1 MFITNKEANSEA
13 RDCQLV
19 DLAAKAIYVDNFLK
33 AESLLLKV
41 IQNTPTNYIYQYEEA
56 NQLVIKFWNQQEFNQ
71 YYSWQKKQGID
82 QQIVWIKSAY
92 PRAFYFLGILNNKTQ
107 EYTKA
112 LEFIEEGL
120 SLEPTNT
127 KLLLEKAKA
136 FKGLKEYQQAL
147 KIYESINQLGPYISK
162 YDIAKALQE
171 KASLH
176 LELGDVDRAEEI
188 YHQSLNWDTYNDLA
202 IHKIKDIQE
211 SRESHLGNYPL
222 TLTTKSS
229 HLDNN
234 PIYQSLLERDY
245 LKQAK
250 KLEPREFAQ
259 IDKMKNKIY
268 FLVLISGCLLIMTL
282 VLSLIS
288 S

>member
-1 MFITNKEANSEA
+1 MFITNREANSET
-13 RDCQLV
+13 RDSQLV

-41 IQNTPTNYIYQYEEA
+41 IQNTPTNYLYQYEEA

-71 YYSWQKKQGID
+71 YCSWQKKQGID
-82 QQIVWIKSAY
+82 QKIIWIKSAY
-92 PRAFYFLGILNNKTQ
+92 PRAFYFLGILKNKTQ

-112 LEFIEEGL
+112 LEFIESGL
-120 SLEPTNT
+120 SLELTNT

-136 FKGLKEYQQAL
+136 LKGLKQYQQAL
-147 KIYESINQLGPYISK
+147 TIYESINQLGPYISK

-171 KASLH
+171 KAALH

-188 YHQSLNWDTYNDLA
+188 YHQSLNWDAYNDLA
-202 IHKIKDIQE
+202 LHKIKDIQE
-211 SRESHLGNYPL
+211 SRESHLGNYPS

-234 PIYQSLLERDY
+234 PIYQSLVERDY

-282 VLSLIS
+282 VLSLITG
-288 S
+288 